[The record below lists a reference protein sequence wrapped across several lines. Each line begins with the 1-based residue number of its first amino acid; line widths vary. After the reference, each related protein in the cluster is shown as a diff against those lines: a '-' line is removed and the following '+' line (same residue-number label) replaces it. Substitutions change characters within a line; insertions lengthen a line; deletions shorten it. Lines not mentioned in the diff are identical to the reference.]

1 MTSIKWEVT
10 SVGDDRTEKRDVWD
24 VPYRTSVS
32 ESSLV
37 DHVALTEVVLRSLK
51 RRFEMIGAV
60 VSPVW
65 TGVGV
70 GVGVGPVPTVRMK
83 EVDLEIE
90 PEVAA
95 TVMV

>member
-1 MTSIKWEVT
+1 M
-10 SVGDDRTEKRDVWD
+10 R
-24 VPYRTSVS
+24 
-32 ESSLV
+32 
-37 DHVALTEVVLRSLK
+37 AEVVSITWRGLTAILAIEANG
-51 RRFEMIGAV
+51 FVTGGV
-60 VSPVW
+60 
-65 TGVGV
+65 GVGV